1 MDKVEAFVKT
11 ISTLHRSIGWGDDGD
26 DEDNGDDVEDDDHL
40 VLVDGFL
47 LSLSSS
53 LTLRPIKLLGPVAR
67 VAREL
72 REELLTKI
80 IVNIDKLH
88 NLFCWQRRSCS
99 IIVIFVTFLGFLCL
113 RHNPSK
119 LPNSQK
125 IQSKK
130 LGRNKAGQWAHIP
143 PHLWTVLP
151 PGCSPVS
158 DSSLHNVSRTYVLKS
173 HFKNCFLNRTCHQEP
188 FDFCFSIKIR
198 DNSTIM
204 NW

>member
-88 NLFCWQRRSCS
+88 NLFW
-99 IIVIFVTFLGFLCL
+99 
-113 RHNPSK
+113 
-119 LPNSQK
+119 
-125 IQSKK
+125 
-130 LGRNKAGQWAHIP
+130 W
-143 PHLWTVLP
+143 
-151 PGCSPVS
+151 
-158 DSSLHNVSRTYVLKS
+158 
-173 HFKNCFLNRTCHQEP
+173 
-188 FDFCFSIKIR
+188 
-198 DNSTIM
+198 
-204 NW
+204 

>member
-26 DEDNGDDVEDDDHL
+26 DEDNGDDVEDVEDDDHL

-88 NLFCWQRRSCS
+88 NLFCWQRCS
-99 IIVIFVTFLGFLCL
+99 SSINVIFVAKIAFSWLSLSL
-113 RHNPSK
+113 
-119 LPNSQK
+119 SQ
-125 IQSKK
+125 S
-130 LGRNKAGQWAHIP
+130 
-143 PHLWTVLP
+143 
-151 PGCSPVS
+151 
-158 DSSLHNVSRTYVLKS
+158 
-173 HFKNCFLNRTCHQEP
+173 
-188 FDFCFSIKIR
+188 
-198 DNSTIM
+198 
-204 NW
+204 